1 MSEYDYDLITLGAGS
16 GGVRASRLA
25 GGFGARVAVIEEDRA
40 GGTCVLRGCVPK
52 KLLVYGGHVAHDLA
66 DAAGYGWTIDG
77 ARHDWPAM
85 IAAKNAELDRLHG
98 IYMSLLEN
106 AGCTLINGRGRLVDA
121 HTVAVGGRT
130 ITAERILI
138 AVGGWPFVP
147 DVPGAEHCITSN
159 EALELPQRPDRV
171 VIVGSGF
178 IAVEFAG
185 IFSAFGSAVDLVY
198 RADLPLRGFDGDI
211 RVALAEEMTKKDI
224 RLHPG
229 RLPERIEKTERGLR
243 VHFADGGALDAD
255 QVMYATGRAPS
266 TGDLGLETAG
276 VAVNDK
282 GAVIVDE
289 QSRTNLAS
297 VFAIGDVTDRVNLTP
312 VAIAEGHALAENLFN
327 ANSMSVSHADV
338 PSAVFS
344 QPPIGTVGLT
354 EEAARAQYGE
364 VDIYVSGFRPMKYTL
379 TDNLERGLQKLVV
392 DAASGRVVG
401 AHMIG
406 VDAPEI
412 IQGIAIAVKMG
423 ATKADFDHTI
433 GIHPTAAEEFV
444 TMRTKRPPLA
454 AAAE

>member
-1 MSEYDYDLITLGAGS
+1 M
-16 GGVRASRLA
+16 
-25 GGFGARVAVIEEDRA
+25 
-40 GGTCVLRGCVPK
+40 
-52 KLLVYGGHVAHDLA
+52 
-66 DAAGYGWTIDG
+66 
-77 ARHDWPAM
+77 
-85 IAAKNAELDRLHG
+85 
-98 IYMSLLEN
+98 
-106 AGCTLINGRGRLVDA
+106 
-121 HTVAVGGRT
+121 
-130 ITAERILI
+130 ITAKRILI

-211 RVALAEEMTKKDI
+211 RAALAEEMTKKDI

-282 GAVIVDE
+282 GAVIVDDR
-289 QSRTNLAS
+289 SRTNLAS
-297 VFAIGDVTDRVNLTP
+297 VFAIGDVTDRINLTP

-423 ATKADFDHTI
+423 ATKADFDRTI

>member
-1 MSEYDYDLITLGAGS
+1 M
-16 GGVRASRLA
+16 
-25 GGFGARVAVIEEDRA
+25 
-40 GGTCVLRGCVPK
+40 
-52 KLLVYGGHVAHDLA
+52 
-66 DAAGYGWTIDG
+66 
-77 ARHDWPAM
+77 
-85 IAAKNAELDRLHG
+85 
-98 IYMSLLEN
+98 
-106 AGCTLINGRGRLVDA
+106 
-121 HTVAVGGRT
+121 
-130 ITAERILI
+130 
-138 AVGGWPFVP
+138 
-147 DVPGAEHCITSN
+147 
-159 EALELPQRPDRV
+159 
-171 VIVGSGF
+171 
-178 IAVEFAG
+178 
-185 IFSAFGSAVDLVY
+185 
-198 RADLPLRGFDGDI
+198 
-211 RVALAEEMTKKDI
+211 
-224 RLHPG
+224 
-229 RLPERIEKTERGLR
+229 
-243 VHFADGGALDAD
+243 
-255 QVMYATGRAPS
+255 
-266 TGDLGLETAG
+266 
-276 VAVNDK
+276 
-282 GAVIVDE
+282 IVDD

-423 ATKADFDHTI
+423 ATKADFDRTI

-454 AAAE
+454 VAAE